1 MKVIELITDEQ
12 HRNVLYE
19 IISKYEGDTRLSELK
34 LYMLRNDYF
43 LQFGHEPAW
52 LAYQIYV
59 ESLK

>member
-1 MKVIELITDEQ
+1 MKVIEQVTDEQ

-19 IISKYEGDTRLSELK
+19 IISKYKGDTRLFELK
-34 LYMLRNDYF
+34 MYMLKNDYF
-43 LQFGHEPAW
+43 LKFGHEPTR

>member
-1 MKVIELITDEQ
+1 MKVIEQITDEQ

-19 IISKYEGDTRLSELK
+19 IISKYKGDTRLSELK

-43 LQFGHEPAW
+43 LQFGPEPAW
-52 LAYQIYV
+52 LAYQIYL

>member
-1 MKVIELITDEQ
+1 MKVIELVTDEQ

-19 IISKYEGDTRLSELK
+19 IISKYKGDTRLSELK

-43 LQFGHEPAW
+43 LQFGHEPTR

>member
-12 HRNVLYE
+12 HKNVLYE
-19 IISKYEGDTRLSELK
+19 IISKYKGDTRLSELK

-43 LQFGHEPAW
+43 LQFGHEPTR

>member
-19 IISKYEGDTRLSELK
+19 IISKYKGDTRLSELK

-43 LQFGHEPAW
+43 LQFGHEPTR

>member
-1 MKVIELITDEQ
+1 MKVIEQVTDEQ

-19 IISKYEGDTRLSELK
+19 IISKYKGDTRLSELK

-43 LQFGHEPAW
+43 LQFGHEPTR

>member
-19 IISKYEGDTRLSELK
+19 IISKYKGDTRLSELK
-34 LYMLRNDYF
+34 LYMLTNDYF
-43 LQFGHEPAW
+43 LKFGHEPKR

>member
-19 IISKYEGDTRLSELK
+19 IISKYDGDALLFELK
-34 LYMLRNDYF
+34 LYMLKNDYF
-43 LQFGHEPAW
+43 LQFGHEPTR
-52 LAYQIYV
+52 LAYSIYV